1 MQLFFCQNCG
11 NAVHFENDLCLN
23 CGLRLGFLEDR
34 FEMATLE
41 SDGSFWTT
49 RLPETTRYK
58 DCRNAAEAVCNWVL
72 PAESPHDYCEACRH
86 NLTIPDLSVPQNR
99 LLWHRIELAKRY
111 VFRSLL
117 RWELP
122 MPTKIEDPEGGLAF
136 AFLSDVEKPDGT
148 VEMVKT
154 GHDNG
159 LITINIAEADD
170 AERERRRIMMGES
183 YRTLVGHFRHELAH
197 YFWDRLV
204 RATDR
209 LDECR
214 ALFGDERADYGEAL
228 KRHYEG
234 GPASGWQD
242 SFITAYATSHPWE
255 DFAETWAHYVH
266 MVDALETARS
276 YGIAVRHPGHTEAE
290 VDPIRFEPYH
300 AANAAMLVEA
310 WVPLTVAVNG
320 LNRSMGQP
328 DLYPF
333 VLSRPVVEKL
343 EFVHRLIH
351 DRPVAAGMISGGEP
365 LAASA
370 A

>member
-11 NAVHFENDLCLN
+11 NAVHFENDLCLG

-49 RLPETTRYK
+49 RFPGTTRYK
-58 DCRNAAEAVCNWVL
+58 DCRNAREAVCNWVL
-72 PAESPHDYCEACRH
+72 PAESPHDLCEACRH
-86 NLTIPDLSVPQNR
+86 NLTIPDLSVPGNR
-99 LLWHRIELAKRY
+99 VRWHRIELAKRY

-117 RWELP
+117 RWRLP
-122 MPTKIEDPEGGLAF
+122 MPTKAEDQESGLAF
-136 AFLSDVEKPDGT
+136 AFLSDVERPDGT
-148 VEMVKT
+148 TEMVKT

-159 LITINIAEADD
+159 LVTINIAEADD
-170 AERERRRIMMGES
+170 AERERRRILMGES

-204 RATDR
+204 RDTDW
-209 LDECR
+209 LEPCR

-228 KRHYEG
+228 VRHYRNG
-234 GPASGWQD
+234 APAGWQNR
-242 SFITAYATSHPWE
+242 FITAYASSHPWE

-276 YGIAVRHPGHTEAE
+276 YGIAVRRAGRGVAS
-290 VDPIRFEPYH
+290 VDPIRFEPYL
-300 AANAAMLVEA
+300 AEDATVLVEA
-310 WVPLTVAVNG
+310 WIPMTVAVNS

-333 VLSRPVVEKL
+333 VLSGPVVEKL
-343 EFVHRLIH
+343 QFVHRLIH
-351 DRPVAAGMISGGEP
+351 ARLDAVEAQNPNRS
-365 LAASA
+365 LTASA